1 MAPVEVATRRPQ
13 CRFRLDNVLYVH
25 VLLTGFARWKSDV
38 SVSSYLSV
46 LEVNGGDCD
55 AGFKNVACPKGNGR
69 FFKVFTED
77 YDPGTLLALC
87 FIEPVCVGL
96 VLGNDGTGGLRWRT
110 HQKDWSENSW
120 PRG

>member
-1 MAPVEVATRRPQ
+1 M
-13 CRFRLDNVLYVH
+13 
-25 VLLTGFARWKSDV
+25 
-38 SVSSYLSV
+38 SSYLSV

-55 AGFKNVACPKGNGR
+55 ADFKNVACPKGNGR
-69 FFKVFTED
+69 SFKVITED

-110 HQKDWSENSW
+110 HQKDWSENSC